1 MLYYSLK
8 IRRDDCISPFV
19 CLTAGVTA
27 LLCQKEII
35 RIYFTRIN
43 NPDFGQVL
51 RPGFFQFLTE
61 VLAKDYIWDLPMM
74 HKKDCIL

>member
-1 MLYYSLK
+1 MIAS
-8 IRRDDCISPFV
+8 
-19 CLTAGVTA
+19 
-27 LLCQKEII
+27 LLCLSNCWCNCLAMSKKNI
-35 RIYFTRIN
+35 RIYFIRIN